1 MNTANFTPVR
11 AFVAALGIALLPLS
25 QSAAAAGDELVH
37 PRHVAQGADQPSAA
51 AALLAA
57 RRYATFW
64 HTGDERYATLALAPD
79 FTDRTLPPGREQGL
93 RGPLQASRGFR
104 AAVPDL
110 SAEMDDVVIAGDRVA
125 VHLRFRGHFT
135 GQFGDSKGQGEPID
149 FQAFDLYRVANGKIV
164 ENWHLEDNLGLLRQ
178 MGVSK

>member
-1 MNTANFTPVR
+1 MKTTNLTPVR

-25 QSAAAAGDELVH
+25 QSATAAGDELVH
-37 PRHVAQGADQPSAA
+37 PQHLAQGADQPS
-51 AALLAA
+51 ALLAA

-79 FTDRTLPPGREQGL
+79 FSDRTLPPGREQGL

-110 SAEMDDVVIAGDRVA
+110 SAEMEDVVIAGDRAA

-135 GQFGDSKGQGEPID
+135 GQFGDSKGQGQQID

-164 ENWHLEDNLGLLRQ
+164 ENWHLEDDLGLLRQ